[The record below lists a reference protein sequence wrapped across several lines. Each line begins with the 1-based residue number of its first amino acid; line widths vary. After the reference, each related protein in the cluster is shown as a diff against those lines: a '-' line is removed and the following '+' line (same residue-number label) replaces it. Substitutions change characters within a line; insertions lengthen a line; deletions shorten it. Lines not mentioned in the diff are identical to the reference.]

1 MTDEIAAIDRKLED
15 EEHRQGLAYGLT
27 IDHCLRCRRTYI
39 ELHCPHTDEFVIQT
53 LEMPIGKRYC
63 SVCGAFRGESW

>member
-1 MTDEIAAIDRKLED
+1 MLDEIERVDRELES
-15 EEHRQGLAYGLT
+15 EEHRQGLEYGLT

-39 ELHCPHTDEFVIQT
+39 QLHCPHADEFVIQT

-63 SVCGAFRGESW
+63 STCESFRGELW